1 MITMAFLL
9 LFKSLFPPKWQCIP
23 SQSQAESLRTQKGM
37 KQCLEQKI
45 VLLPTLSSL
54 PREYKLHESKEH
66 VSLFIYTVL
75 VMQLVLNK

>member
-1 MITMAFLL
+1 METEYKLLDFFLNMGVKNQAQL
-9 LFKSLFPPKWQCIP
+9 TELEEGSLT
-23 SQSQAESLRTQKGM
+23 SSLSPN
-37 KQCLEQKI
+37 
-45 VLLPTLSSL
+45 PTLSSL